1 MDLFYEFRRHP
12 DIVQQPNSKG
22 EATAWC
28 PWHSDREGG
37 TPSLGI
43 NVSKRKVKCW
53 VCGKGGARNL
63 AQVWG
68 IELSDGPPP
77 ERQEIEQT
85 YDYLNSDRTLRFQVV
100 RFRVPPGAAKKILQR
115 RPDPAD
121 PNAWIWNLKGVQP
134 SLYRLPEL
142 IEAEPSEW
150 VWIVEGEKDVDRL
163 RDSGLIA
170 TCNPM
175 GAGKWRKHY
184 NRQLRGRK
192 VAVVP
197 DNDPAGIAHALNVA
211 TEAHTTADTVRLLTL
226 PDVPEKGD
234 VSDWMDAGHTV
245 EELLALLNVA
255 LPFEP
260 EPQETESEA
269 ESPDWRI
276 SPMMNDANKVTTRL
290 NRHGFFVNGGADAFF
305 FDRDN
310 RQLVY
315 LERDDRELRLLL
327 GERYQINRQDQ
338 FYPYLVEHL
347 LREAHIRGNHSLV
360 RKFSYY
366 DEDKNEVLLDMGA
379 GRVLKIGVD
388 SIRVRDNGEDGVLF
402 LPMPEHE
409 PWDYNPNAKWKL
421 LFETVISRINFTE
434 EGSEFTVQHQRTLL
448 LLWMLSMA
456 FECVM
461 PTKVIAMAVGPG
473 GAGKTSLFR
482 TCGQILIGPDF
493 DVDALLQ
500 DQKGEEDFWVNLSH
514 SFLVAYDN
522 VDQPIRWLPD
532 ALAQVATG
540 VRRSRR
546 QLHTTSNLYRSRISA
561 MMAVTSRTPSYS
573 LRREDVAD
581 RTLVFTLKR
590 LHEVR
595 TESEIQHEV
604 RDRRNDL
611 LSDYAKIVQRA
622 LLVPWDG
629 VKVADPGMR
638 MADFARVATRI
649 GHGLGEEM
657 RSLTDEVVS
666 RIRLSQNRFATEE
679 DVLTTLLRFWLT
691 RHKPVVDGSMDLG
704 SVANEGRPVT
714 TAELLP
720 ELNAIAREFELRFQ
734 AGTPESLGRRIRNME
749 AALRQVFEIESDHGR
764 KGTTWIFRFAPD
776 TEDYEKF

>member
-1 MDLFYEFRRHP
+1 
-12 DIVQQPNSKG
+12 
-22 EATAWC
+22 
-28 PWHSDREGG
+28 
-37 TPSLGI
+37 
-43 NVSKRKVKCW
+43 
-53 VCGKGGARNL
+53 
-63 AQVWG
+63 
-68 IELSDGPPP
+68 
-77 ERQEIEQT
+77 
-85 YDYLNSDRTLRFQVV
+85 
-100 RFRVPPGAAKKILQR
+100 
-115 RPDPAD
+115 
-121 PNAWIWNLKGVQP
+121 
-134 SLYRLPEL
+134 
-142 IEAEPSEW
+142 
-150 VWIVEGEKDVDRL
+150 
-163 RDSGLIA
+163 
-170 TCNPM
+170 
-175 GAGKWRKHY
+175 
-184 NRQLRGRK
+184 
-192 VAVVP
+192 
-197 DNDPAGIAHALNVA
+197 
-211 TEAHTTADTVRLLTL
+211 
-226 PDVPEKGD
+226 
-234 VSDWMDAGHTV
+234 
-245 EELLALLNVA
+245 
-255 LPFEP
+255 
-260 EPQETESEA
+260 
-269 ESPDWRI
+269 
-276 SPMMNDANKVTTRL
+276 
-290 NRHGFFVNGGADAFF
+290 
-305 FDRDN
+305 
-310 RQLVY
+310 
-315 LERDDRELRLLL
+315 
-327 GERYQINRQDQ
+327 
-338 FYPYLVEHL
+338 
-347 LREAHIRGNHSLV
+347 
-360 RKFSYY
+360 
-366 DEDKNEVLLDMGA
+366 MGA

-421 LFETVISRINFTE
+421 LFETVISKVNFTE

-456 FECVM
+456 FESVM

-473 GAGKTSLFR
+473 GSGKTSLFR

-493 DVDALLQ
+493 DVDSLLQ

-514 SFLVAYDN
+514 SFLAVYDN

-590 LHEVR
+590 LDEMR
-595 TESEIQHEV
+595 TESEIQQEARH
-604 RDRRNDL
+604 RRNDL

-622 LLVPWDG
+622 LLVPWDE
-629 VKVADPGMR
+629 VKVADPSMR

-657 RSLTDEVVS
+657 RSLTDEAIS

-679 DVLTTLLRFWLT
+679 DVLTTLLKFWLT

-704 SVANEGRPVT
+704 SVANEGRAVT

-720 ELNAIAREFELRFQ
+720 ELNAIAREFDLRFQ

-764 KGTTWIFRFAPD
+764 KGTKWIFRFAPD
-776 TEDYEKF
+776 TENYEEF